1 MATTGGGI
9 SLFSRMK
16 RQQAEQSSSN
26 ESLIQND
33 GSFQSPSDN
42 TASSFG
48 NDVHRDN
55 FSFRPSS
62 RESEFGGFG
71 DYDEAPNNLT
81 SNHHTEY
88 RALSSPSDTPTQG
101 IALFARRAAQ
111 QQASIAA
118 TNPSDVSQQKQHNS
132 AVKSTTE
139 TVATQSSTLFSRRG
153 DDLPK
158 TTNNGLITQKEATE
172 QGFAMFSRRAVD
184 QSSAS
189 FPKSSASAIGA
200 TKNSHQSKQGAD
212 VLVERTRNLNVT
224 TANHGTAMFA
234 RRPSQVC
241 CTYLSNGA
249 ALKRCVTN
257 LFGVFFRARKVKNP
271 ISSARRLVFPTAAFR
286 KRRRRLLLLPTNLP
300 RWALL

>member
-16 RQQAEQSSSN
+16 RQQAEKSSSN

-71 DYDEAPNNLT
+71 DYDEAPNNLA

-88 RALSSPSDTPTQG
+88 HALSSPSDTPTQG

-118 TNPSDVSQQKQHNS
+118 TNPSDVSQKKKHNS
-132 AVKSTTE
+132 AVKSTIE
-139 TVATQSSTLFSRRG
+139 TVATQSSNLSSQRG
-153 DDLPK
+153 DDISK
-158 TTNNGLITQKEATE
+158 TTNNGLITPNDAPE
-172 QGFAMFSRRAVD
+172 QGLAKFSKRAVD

-189 FPKSSASAIGA
+189 FSNSLASDAS
-200 TKNSHQSKQGAD
+200 KNSNKSKQGAD
-212 VLVERTRNLNVT
+212 ILEERTRNLNVT
-224 TANHGTAMFA
+224 TAYHGIAMFA
-234 RRPSQVC
+234 RRPSQVGC
-241 CTYLSNGA
+241 AYFSNSS

-257 LFGVFFRARKVKNP
+257 LFDVLFRARKVKNP
-271 ISSARRLVFPTAAFR
+271 ISSARRLDFPAAALR
-286 KRRRRLLLLPTNLP
+286 KLRRRRLLLPTNPTSL
-300 RWALL
+300 ALL